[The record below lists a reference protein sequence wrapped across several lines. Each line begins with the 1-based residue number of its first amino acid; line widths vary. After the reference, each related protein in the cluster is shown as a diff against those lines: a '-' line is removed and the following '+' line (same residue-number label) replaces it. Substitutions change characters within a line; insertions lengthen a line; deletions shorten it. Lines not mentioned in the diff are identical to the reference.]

1 MIYPKNKNNISIYY
15 IEMPKKAKI
24 PSYKVNVD
32 KESHKENAK
41 ESTCRSIL

>member
-1 MIYPKNKNNISIYY
+1 
-15 IEMPKKAKI
+15 MPKKAKI

-41 ESTCRSIL
+41 ESLHAGLYFNLNFKNMVTSISITL